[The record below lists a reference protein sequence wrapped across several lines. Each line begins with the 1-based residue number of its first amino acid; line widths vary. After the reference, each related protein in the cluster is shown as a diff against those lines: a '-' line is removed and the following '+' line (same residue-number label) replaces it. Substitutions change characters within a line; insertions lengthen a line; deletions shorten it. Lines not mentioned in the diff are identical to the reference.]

1 MHADQPDLARRIVD
15 ELAGTMP
22 ATTHLADITDDQLTA
37 VGQLAVQRR
46 KDDQTV
52 IGQIAAEYVQHRK
65 KSWRETADMF
75 GMNHM
80 TLYRWA
86 QPFRGSN

>member
-22 ATTHLADITDDQLTA
+22 ATTPLAAITDDQLTA
-37 VGQLAVQRR
+37 VGQNAVQRR

-52 IGQIAAEYVQHRK
+52 IGKIAAEYVQHRK
-65 KSWRETADMF
+65 KSWRETADML

-86 QPFRGSN
+86 KPFLGA